1 MPALASRPRLGLPGR
16 LPACPLPRLRGRAGE
31 GGPQSERPRAA
42 PRRPVWPLLLALPL
56 LAVGLWQLG
65 GGLYIEAK
73 ARFGQVLLER
83 AWERTLAGED
93 RARPWPWADTWPVA
107 RLAAPAHGADLI
119 VLAGAGGASLAWGPG
134 HQHGTA
140 RPGGPGL
147 SVIGGHRDTHL
158 RFLEHVAIGDAVRVD
173 TPDGRRIDY
182 RVTAT
187 AVVDHRE
194 AALHRAPGR
203 SALLLV
209 TCWPFDA
216 LVPGGPL
223 RYVVQAEPAPAVAAA
238 GSGPDG

>member
-1 MPALASRPRLGLPGR
+1 MREILSRACAGRPGR
-16 LPACPLPRLRGRAGE
+16 VPNCPLPRLRGRAGE
-31 GGPQSERPRAA
+31 GASPPERPTADA
-42 PRRPVWPLLLALPL
+42 RRPLWPLLLALPL

-83 AWERTLAGED
+83 AWDRTLAGED
-93 RARPWPWADTWPVA
+93 HARPWPWADTWPVA
-107 RLAAPAHGADLI
+107 RLEAPAHGADLI

-158 RFLEHVAIGDAVRVD
+158 RFLEHVAIGDAVRVE

-194 AALHRAPGR
+194 AALHRTPGR
-203 SALLLV
+203 PALLLV

-216 LVPGGPL
+216 VVPGGPL
-223 RYVVQAEPAPAVAAA
+223 RYVVQAEPAAAVAAA
-238 GSGPDG
+238 GRETGG